1 MKIPLTAGLT
11 SIFSNCLTRLD
22 PTSLGL
28 RGARKEVKNMNI
40 YKKFAAGA
48 ASAILLTGMFA
59 TSVLAA
65 DLTISGNGIG
75 SNNSITVLSTSNCLV
90 GQNSD
95 TNVLANISSSVGTGG
110 NQANGNTGGSVNVTS
125 GNGVAVSGVLVVGG
139 SNTATNPCC
148 CDQTTAQSVAI
159 SGNGIFSK
167 NTTTQVNT
175 KSSFVAQ
182 SASTGVFAGL
192 NAKVGT
198 GKNQSSGNT
207 GTGTVSTTS
216 GNGISG
222 SVLIVK
228 GGSNTLK

>member
-1 MKIPLTAGLT
+1 
-11 SIFSNCLTRLD
+11 
-22 PTSLGL
+22 
-28 RGARKEVKNMNI
+28 MNI

-65 DLTISGNGIG
+65 DLTISGNGVG
-75 SNNSITVLSTSNCLV
+75 SSNSITVISTSNCFV

-148 CDQTTAQSVAI
+148 CDQTTAQASVAI
-159 SGNGIFSK
+159 SGNGVLSK

-192 NAKVGT
+192 NAKVST

-207 GTGTVSTTS
+207 GPGTVSTTS